1 MDGESLLPAL
11 QGCATDKPRTQYF
24 EITGKMGL
32 YHDGWFLSG
41 EDGRTS
47 WENLGPGGARPEVT
61 WTLYDLNKDFSQST
75 DLSAKYPER
84 LEAMKALFH
93 KEGEKNTVFPIDHRF
108 GMARAMAV
116 IDRKSTRLN
125 SSH

>member
-11 QGCATDKPRTQYF
+11 QSCAADKPRTQYF

-61 WTLYDLNKDFSQST
+61 WTLYDFNKNFSQST
-75 DLSAKYPER
+75 DLSAQYPER
-84 LEAMKALFH
+84 SEAM
-93 KEGEKNTVFPIDHRF
+93 T
-108 GMARAMAV
+108 AMCTKKGANNNV
-116 IDRKSTRLN
+116 
-125 SSH
+125 